1 MVAAGLV
8 GARYRCGVPQVLRRV
23 AGRAGRIERPLLVLL
38 ALAVAQTM
46 AWSVLL
52 PPWQGADEI
61 SHFAYV
67 QRMVETQS
75 VPWFPGGNPGDP
87 RASYSTEADVAARW
101 GGTLQVLLNPSGRPP
116 GSPVA
121 ERLWREADAPLTQ
134 KDRANG
140 GYSSAMAYPPLYY
153 LYDAIPYAATSWL
166 SIFDRAFAMRAFNL
180 PLVVAIVWLTWLI
193 AGELLGRR
201 RWLQTLA
208 TAAVALNPQLMQLGA
223 VVNPDILLSAEWI
236 AFFYLAIMAIR
247 HGPTRG
253 RLLGMVALCVASGLT
268 HGRGLPIV
276 VPAALVGVS
285 LLIRYRRPS
294 RRVLIGGAI
303 AAAPLAAAAFYGALV
318 YATFGELSSL
328 RLRQFGS
335 YLWQFYLPK
344 LGFMDPAI
352 GPLWHAR
359 QVFIDR
365 FYGTYGGLDVV
376 FTPGALNLL
385 NDLSMA
391 AILLALVG
399 LLTRWQSVRR
409 WPDIVA
415 LFALGAAAYLFFMHL
430 AAFRSLVSG
439 GGDPV
444 LTGRYLLPFM
454 PVYGMAIALAVGWLP
469 RRVAPV
475 AAGAVVGGLCLLPI
489 GAFGFALARYYA

>member
-1 MVAAGLV
+1 
-8 GARYRCGVPQVLRRV
+8 VPQVLRRV

-38 ALAVAQTM
+38 ALAVAQTL
-46 AWSVLL
+46 AWSILL

-67 QRMVETQS
+67 QRMVETRS
-75 VPWFPGGNPGDP
+75 IPWFPGGNPGDT
-87 RASYSTEADVAARW
+87 RASYSTEADTAARW
-101 GGTLQVLLNPSGRPP
+101 GGALEVLLNPSGRPP

-121 ERLWREADAPLTQ
+121 EQLWRRANAPLTHA
-134 KDRANG
+134 DRANG
-140 GYSSAMAYPPLYY
+140 GYTSSMAYPPLYY
-153 LYDAIPYAATSWL
+153 LYASIPYAATSSL
-166 SIFDRAFAMRAFNL
+166 SIFDRTFAMRACNL
-180 PLVVAIVWLTWLI
+180 PFIVAIVWLTWLI

-201 RWLQTLA
+201 RWPQTLA
-208 TAAVALNPQLMQLGA
+208 TAAVALNPQLMQLGGI
-223 VVNPDILLSAEWI
+223 VNPDIMLSVEWI
-236 AFFYLAIMAIR
+236 GFFYLAIMAIR
-247 HGPTRG
+247 HGPTQG
-253 RLLGMVALCVASGLT
+253 RLLGMAALCVASGFT

-276 VPAALVGVS
+276 APAALVAVS
-285 LLIRYRRPS
+285 LIIRYRRP
-294 RRVLIGGAI
+294 RRAVLVAGGITTTVIAAI
-303 AAAPLAAAAFYGALV
+303 ALYGALA
-318 YATFGELSSL
+318 YATLGTLSSL
-328 RLRQFGS
+328 RLRQFAS
-335 YLWQFYLPK
+335 YLWQFYLPR

-376 FTPGALNLL
+376 FTPGVLNLL
-385 NDLSMA
+385 NELSMA
-391 AILLALVG
+391 AIVLAVVG
-399 LLTRWQSVRR
+399 LLTRHRGMRR
-409 WPDIVA
+409 WPDIVG
-415 LFALGAAAYLFFMHL
+415 LFAVAGAAYLFFMHL

-439 GGDPV
+439 TGDPV

-475 AAGAVVGGLCLLPI
+475 AAGVVVGGLCLLSV

>member
-1 MVAAGLV
+1 MVAPGLV
-8 GARYRCGVPQVLRRV
+8 GARYGCGVPQVLRRV

-38 ALAVAQTM
+38 ALAVSQTL

-67 QRMVETQS
+67 QRMVETRS
-75 VPWFPGGNPGDP
+75 IPWFPSGNPGDT

-101 GGTLQVLLNPSGRPP
+101 GGSLQVLLNPSARPP
-116 GSPVA
+116 GSPVS
-121 ERLWREADAPLTQ
+121 EQLWREADAPLTK

-153 LYDAIPYAATSWL
+153 IYDSIPYIATNSL
-166 SIFDRAFAMRAFNL
+166 SIFDRAFAMRIFNL

-193 AGELLGRR
+193 AGELLGKR

-208 TAAVALNPQLMQLGA
+208 TAAVALNPQLMQLGG

-253 RLLGMVALCVASGLT
+253 RIIGMALLCVASGFT
-268 HGRGLPIV
+268 HGRGLPLL
-276 VPAALVGVS
+276 VPAALVATS
-285 LLIRYRRPS
+285 LIVRYKRPS
-294 RRVLIGGAI
+294 RPVLIAGGI
-303 AAAPLAAAAFYGALV
+303 GLAALTVVGLYGALV
-318 YATFGELSSL
+318 YATYGDLSSL
-328 RLRQFGS
+328 RLREFSS

-344 LGFMDPAI
+344 LGFMNQAI
-352 GPLWHAR
+352 GPVWHAR

-385 NDLSMA
+385 NHLSEA
-391 AILLALVG
+391 AIVLAVVG
-399 LLTRWQSVRR
+399 LAMRWRAVRR
-409 WPDIVA
+409 WWDIVA
-415 LFALGAAAYLFFMHL
+415 MFAVAGASYLLFMHL
-430 AAFRSLVSG
+430 AAFRSLVQG
-439 GGDPV
+439 TGDPV

-454 PVYGMAIALAVGWLP
+454 PVYGMAIALAVGWMP
-469 RRVAPV
+469 RRVGPV
-475 AAGAVVGGLCLLPI
+475 VAGAVVGGLCLLSI